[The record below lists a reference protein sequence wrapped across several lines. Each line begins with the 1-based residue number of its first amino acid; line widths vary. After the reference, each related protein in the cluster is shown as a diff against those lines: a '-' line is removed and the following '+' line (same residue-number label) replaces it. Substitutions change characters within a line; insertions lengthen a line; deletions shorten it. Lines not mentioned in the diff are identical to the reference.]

1 MRLTPIVL
9 SCGLL
14 PSLILPSAIAAPIP
28 SELQDPP
35 SSTPF
40 PPFSTPPS
48 APPAFTITPSV
59 RPSPPPSSGVIP
71 LTPNP
76 VISNTVVNNAIL
88 SDVIP
93 LKSGDRIRLTVV
105 GFPDMTGE
113 QIILSDGTIQLPMVG
128 SIPIA
133 GLTPQ
138 PASTAITNALKP
150 YVRRPQ
156 VSIVLLALS
165 PLRVNVI
172 GEVLQPGPRTLE
184 PTKNQTNSF
193 GLPTISPITLSDAV
207 NIAGGITPNADLRNV
222 TIRRTT
228 VQSSRP
234 DGPLIASRSD
244 VKVDLWQVLQSGD
257 LSADPRLNYG
267 DEILIPTALVS
278 NPEQQALLKST
289 FAPIRIRVQVAGEV
303 QRAGQVE
310 VAANS
315 GVSQAIAAAGGPT
328 RDAKSREIVLYRTS
342 PEGRVESQKFDFGK
356 DSIALRDG
364 DLIVVGQTGSSKV
377 LDFLGKLLPPLSPLI
392 NLIR

>member
-1 MRLTPIVL
+1 MKLKTVAL
-9 SCGLL
+9 SYGLL
-14 PSLILPSAIAAPIP
+14 QSLLISPALSAPIP
-28 SELQDPP
+28 TEIQ
-35 SSTPF
+35 
-40 PPFSTPPS
+40 PS
-48 APPAFTITPSV
+48 APAIAT
-59 RPSPPPSSGVIP
+59 PSPPPTSFTVTPSIP
-71 LTPNP
+71 LPLVSPTTPNTP
-76 VISNTVVNNAIL
+76 QTAPPNSVFIKEATVREL

-113 QIILSDGTIQLPMVG
+113 QIILSDGSIQLPMVG
-128 SIPIA
+128 PIPIA
-133 GLTPQ
+133 GLTPG
-138 PASTAITNALKP
+138 PASLAITTALKP

-156 VSIVLLALS
+156 VSIVVLALS

-184 PTKNQTNSF
+184 PSKNQTSSF

-228 VQSSRP
+228 VRSPRP
-234 DGPLIASRSD
+234 GAPLIASRSD

-257 LSADPRLNYG
+257 LAADPQLNYG
-267 DEILIPTALVS
+267 DEIIIPTAAIS
-278 NPEQQALLKST
+278 TPEQQALLKST
-289 FAPIRIRVQVAGEV
+289 FAPTRIRVQVAGEV

-310 VAANS
+310 VAASS

-328 RDAKSREIVLYRTS
+328 RDAKSRDIVLYRTS

-356 DSIALRDG
+356 DSVALRDG
-364 DLIVVGQTGSSKV
+364 DLIVVGQTGSSKI
-377 LDFLGKLLPPLSPLI
+377 LDFLGKLISPLSPFI

>member
-1 MRLTPIVL
+1 MKLQLTATYGLFFLSSIAPTLAAPTPMPPESSTLPIV
-9 SCGLL
+9 S
-14 PSLILPSAIAAPIP
+14 PSISPI
-28 SELQDPP
+28 
-35 SSTPF
+35 
-40 PPFSTPPS
+40 FSTSP
-48 APPAFTITPSV
+48 TIPLPLTGATPS
-59 RPSPPPSSGVIP
+59 RSEQLIKSG
-71 LTPNP
+71 L
-76 VISNTVVNNAIL
+76 L

-105 GFPDMTGE
+105 GFTDMTGE
-113 QIILSDGTIQLPMVG
+113 QIILSDGTIQLPLAG

-133 GLTPQ
+133 GLTPGS
-138 PASTAITNALKP
+138 ASAAIISSLQP

-156 VSIVLLALS
+156 VSIVVLALS

-184 PTKNQTNSF
+184 PTKNQTSSF

-222 TIRRTT
+222 IIRRTT
-228 VQSSRP
+228 VQSPRP
-234 DGPLIASRSD
+234 GAPLVAMRSD
-244 VKVDLWQVLQSGD
+244 VKVDLWQVLQSGELD
-257 LSADPRLNYG
+257 ADPRLNYG
-267 DEILIPTALVS
+267 DEILIPTALIS
-278 NPEQQALLKST
+278 TPEQQALLKST
-289 FAPIRIRVQVAGEV
+289 FAPTRIRIQVAGEV

-328 RDAKSREIVLYRTS
+328 RDAKSRNIVLYRTS

-364 DLIVVGQTGSSKV
+364 DLIVVGQTGSSRV
-377 LDFLGKLLPPLSPLI
+377 LDFLGKLISPLSPFI

>member
-28 SELQDPP
+28 SEPQPLP
-35 SSTPF
+35 STTPF
-40 PPFSTPPS
+40 PPFSNPTAPPS
-48 APPAFTITPSV
+48 LTIP
-59 RPSPPPSSGVIP
+59 RPGSPTTTPSSGGSP
-71 LTPNP
+71 LVPNP
-76 VISNTVVNNAIL
+76 VVSNQIFVSNQIL

-133 GLTPQ
+133 GLTPE
-138 PASTAITNALKP
+138 PASTAIINALKP

-234 DGPLIASRSD
+234 GAPLVASRSD

>member
-1 MRLTPIVL
+1 MNLKLSLLTYSLFQTLLISPVL
-9 SCGLL
+9 S
-14 PSLILPSAIAAPIP
+14 APIP
-28 SELQDPP
+28 TEFQPTVFQPTVPPTETSTSPNPFTIAPSIPLPSSPP
-35 SSTPF
+35 SS
-40 PPFSTPPS
+40 SNAS
-48 APPAFTITPSV
+48 AFINS
-59 RPSPPPSSGVIP
+59 
-71 LTPNP
+71 LTNP
-76 VISNTVVNNAIL
+76 TL
-88 SDVIP
+88 SEVIP

-113 QIILSDGTIQLPMVG
+113 QIILSDGSIQLPMVG
-128 SIPIA
+128 PIPIA
-133 GLTPQ
+133 GLTPG
-138 PASTAITNALKP
+138 PASTAITTALKP

-156 VSIVLLALS
+156 VSIVVLALS

-184 PTKNQTNSF
+184 PTKNQSSNF

-228 VQSSRP
+228 LQAPRRGSPSDTALV
-234 DGPLIASRSD
+234 AYRSD

-267 DEILIPTALVS
+267 DEILIPTAPIS
-278 NPEQQALLKST
+278 SPEQQALLKST
-289 FAPIRIRVQVAGEV
+289 FAPTKIRVQVAGEV
-303 QRAGQVE
+303 QRSGQVE
-310 VAANS
+310 VAASS

-328 RDAKSREIVLYRTS
+328 RDAKSRDIILYRIS
-342 PEGRVESQKFDFGK
+342 PEGRMESQKFDFGK

-377 LDFLGKLLPPLSPLI
+377 LDFLGKLITPFSPFI

>member
-1 MRLTPIVL
+1 MKLQLTA
-9 SCGLL
+9 SYGLL
-14 PSLILPSAIAAPIP
+14 FLSTMSTIGPTIAAPTPMPPGLPPVSPTVSP
-28 SELQDPP
+28 SASPTLPIVSP
-35 SSTPF
+35 SISPT
-40 PPFSTPPS
+40 FSTSPTIP
-48 APPAFTITPSV
+48 FTGLTTTK
-59 RPSPPPSSGVIP
+59 SGQ
-71 LTPNP
+71 
-76 VISNTVVNNAIL
+76 L

-113 QIILSDGTIQLPMVG
+113 QIILSDGTIQLPMAG

-133 GLTPQ
+133 GLTPG
-138 PASTAITNALKP
+138 PASAAIISSLQP
-150 YVRRPQ
+150 FIRRPQ
-156 VSIVLLALS
+156 VSIVVVALS
-165 PLRVNVI
+165 PLRINVV

-184 PTKNQTNSF
+184 PTKNQTSNF

-222 TIRRTT
+222 IIRRTT
-228 VQSSRP
+228 VQSPRP
-234 DGPLIASRSD
+234 GAPLVAMRSD

-257 LSADPRLNYG
+257 LDADPRLNYG
-267 DEILIPTALVS
+267 DEILIPTAS
-278 NPEQQALLKST
+278 ISTPEQQALLKST
-289 FAPIRIRVQVAGEV
+289 FAPTRLRIQVAGEV

-328 RDAKSREIVLYRTS
+328 RDAKNRDIVLYRTS

-377 LDFLGKLLPPLSPLI
+377 LDFLGKLISPLSPFI
-392 NLIR
+392 NLIRF

>member
-1 MRLTPIVL
+1 MKLKTVAL
-9 SCGLL
+9 SYGLL
-14 PSLILPSAIAAPIP
+14 QSLLLSPALSAPIP
-28 SELQDPP
+28 TEIQ
-35 SSTPF
+35 TPDATLAK
-40 PPFSTPPS
+40 PVGTGI
-48 APPAFTITPSV
+48 APPTPNSFTVTPS
-59 RPSPPPSSGVIP
+59 IP
-71 LTPNP
+71 APTTSQNP
-76 VISNTVVNNAIL
+76 QAASTSIFIKEPTTREL

-128 SIPIA
+128 PIPIA
-133 GLTPQ
+133 GLTPG
-138 PASTAITNALKP
+138 PASLAITNALKP

-156 VSIVLLALS
+156 ISIVVLALS

-184 PTKNQTNSF
+184 PTKNQTSSF

-228 VQSSRP
+228 VKAPRP
-234 DGPLIASRSD
+234 GAPLMASRSE

-257 LSADPRLNYG
+257 LASDPQLNYG
-267 DEILIPTALVS
+267 DEILIPTALIS
-278 NPEQQALLKST
+278 SPEQQALLKST
-289 FAPIRIRVQVAGEV
+289 FAPTRIRVQVAGEV

-310 VAANS
+310 VAASS

-328 RDAKSREIVLYRTS
+328 RDAKSRDIVLYRTS

-356 DSIALRDG
+356 DSVALRDG

-377 LDFLGKLLPPLSPLI
+377 LDFLGKLISPFAPFI

>member
-1 MRLTPIVL
+1 MKLQLTATCGLFLLSSIAPTLAAPTPMPPESSTLPIV
-9 SCGLL
+9 SPSISPIFSTSPTIPL
-14 PSLILPSAIAAPIP
+14 PLTGAPTSP
-28 SELQDPP
+28 SEQL
-35 SSTPF
+35 TK
-40 PPFSTPPS
+40 
-48 APPAFTITPSV
+48 
-59 RPSPPPSSGVIP
+59 SG
-71 LTPNP
+71 L
-76 VISNTVVNNAIL
+76 L

-113 QIILSDGTIQLPMVG
+113 QIILSDGTIQLPLAG

-133 GLTPQ
+133 GLTPGS
-138 PASTAITNALKP
+138 ASAAIISSLQP

-156 VSIVLLALS
+156 VSIVVLALS

-184 PTKNQTNSF
+184 PTKNQTSSF

-222 TIRRTT
+222 IIRRTT
-228 VQSSRP
+228 VQSPRP
-234 DGPLIASRSD
+234 GAPLVAMRSD
-244 VKVDLWQVLQSGD
+244 VKVDLWQVLQSGELD
-257 LSADPRLNYG
+257 ADPRLNYG
-267 DEILIPTALVS
+267 DEILIPTALIS
-278 NPEQQALLKST
+278 TPEQQALLKST
-289 FAPIRIRVQVAGEV
+289 FAPTRIRIQVAGEV

-328 RDAKSREIVLYRTS
+328 RDAKSRDIVLYRTS

-364 DLIVVGQTGSSKV
+364 DLIVVGQTGSSRV
-377 LDFLGKLLPPLSPLI
+377 LDFLGKLISPLSPFI